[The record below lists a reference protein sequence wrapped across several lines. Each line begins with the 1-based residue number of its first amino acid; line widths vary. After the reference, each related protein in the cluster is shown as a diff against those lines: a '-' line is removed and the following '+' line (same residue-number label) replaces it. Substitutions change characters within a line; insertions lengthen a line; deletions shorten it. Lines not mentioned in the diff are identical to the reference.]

1 MQKKGRDYTEEVNLN
16 WSKKFRSF
24 ITFSGRANSKEGI
37 GVIGFESE
45 WKQKKFK
52 LMHCRCLCRKYFDY
66 GYCVCYFSSDMAIY
80 ILLRT
85 CI

>member
-1 MQKKGRDYTEEVNLN
+1 MQKKGRDYTGEVNLN

-45 WKQKKFK
+45 GKQKKKFN
-52 LMHCRCLCRKYFDY
+52 
-66 GYCVCYFSSDMAIY
+66 
-80 ILLRT
+80 
-85 CI
+85 